1 MISEIQIMILT
12 FTVSPVQLQSF
23 SLVDTLEELPLLSK
37 LWLRLKLDSFLILP
51 SNVFEPMTLYSSL
64 VSCFAL

>member
-1 MISEIQIMILT
+1 MILT

-37 LWLRLKLDSFLILP
+37 PWLRLKLDSFLILP
-51 SNVFEPMTLYSSL
+51 SNGFEPMSLYSSL